1 MLPALPM
8 TDELRELQREYLIDV
23 SGKVS
28 LIREHGRTLGADFK
42 DSFPRLLFLAHQLK
56 GSGGSFGFP
65 RITELA
71 QRLSRELSQF
81 LDDEIASRPTPEEL
95 MSKLERISG
104 ELESEVATAQRSV
117 TA

>member
-1 MLPALPM
+1 MS
-8 TDELRELQREYLIDV
+8 DELRELQREYLTDV
-23 SGKVS
+23 SRKVS
-28 LIREHGRTLGADFK
+28 LIREHGRSLGADFK

-71 QRLSRELSQF
+71 QRMSRELSQF
-81 LDDEIASRPTPEEL
+81 LDDEIASRPTPDDL
-95 MSKLERISG
+95 MSELEQISH
-104 ELESEVATAQRSV
+104 ELESEVISAQRSV